1 MRASRLT
8 LHIKASPL
16 LAMALLLAHGAA
28 IACAVAF
35 LPGWWIP
42 GAAAA
47 AVAASFA
54 FHLCRDALHLS
65 GPAVIG
71 LILKQGTECEL
82 ALRNGKTFTGTIEGS
97 TFVAPLLI
105 VINVRPN
112 GRGRARAVI
121 LMPDSAPEQDLRQ
134 VRVWLRHRAR
144 PDATVSG
151 PL

>member
-8 LHIKASPL
+8 LHLRASPL

-42 GAAAA
+42 GAAAT

-54 FHLCRDALHLS
+54 FHLCRDALQLS
-65 GPAVIG
+65 GPAVTG
-71 LILKQGTECEL
+71 LVLKEGTECEL
-82 ALRNGKTFTGTIEGS
+82 TLRNGKTLTGTIEGS

-134 VRVWLRHRAR
+134 VRVWLRHRTR
-144 PDATVSG
+144 LDAPGSG
-151 PL
+151 SL